1 MMSLLMKLCFRNKG
15 YFSET
20 AAKKRYASLSSVV
33 GIILNPVLCIAK
45 IVIGFSSHT
54 VAFTDGLQPVRRRNV
69 LNNTFG
75 IPYSEIWQRKDTS
88 FWAWEI

>member
-33 GIILNPVLCIAK
+33 GIILNLFLCMAK
-45 IVIGFSSHT
+45 
-54 VAFTDGLQPVRRRNV
+54 L
-69 LNNTFG
+69 
-75 IPYSEIWQRKDTS
+75 
-88 FWAWEI
+88 